1 MRRGEIYLIDFE
13 PSVGAEIRKKRPAL
27 IISCDEANKH
37 LKTIM
42 VIPFSS
48 KTERVYPFEVLV
60 EKEDSG
66 LEANSKLKIP
76 QMRAVD
82 KARLKKYIGTISN
95 DILARVEKAIKLH
108 LAMD

>member
-13 PSVGAEIRKKRPAL
+13 TSVGAEIRKKRPAL

-108 LAMD
+108 LAMN

>member
-1 MRRGEIYLIDFE
+1 
-13 PSVGAEIRKKRPAL
+13 
-27 IISCDEANKH
+27 
-37 LKTIM
+37 
-42 VIPFSS
+42 
-48 KTERVYPFEVLV
+48 V

>member
-13 PSVGAEIRKKRPAL
+13 TSVGAEIRKKRPAL

-95 DILARVEKAIKLH
+95 DILTMVEKAIKLH